1 MDEVAWSLTELAHL
15 LDWRARRVL
24 EVLEDRGGAATQAV
38 LLDETDFG
46 RGQLY
51 HVLSE
56 CHSVDLVDRG
66 AHGTGDA
73 LVSLTD
79 AGHRALEAGLLEEL
93 GEGPPRPNAWRELYR
108 RTKWLDGVV
117 HR

>member
-1 MDEVAWSLTELAHL
+1 MDEVPWSLTELAHL

-24 EVLEDRGGAATQAV
+24 EVLDQRGGETSQAV

-56 CHSVDLVDRG
+56 LRSVDLVTRG
-66 AHGTGDA
+66 PH
-73 LVSLTD
+73 D
-79 AGHRALEAGLLEEL
+79 AGAAPVEMTPAGRRALDDGLLDEL
-93 GEGPPRPNAWRELYR
+93 GEGPPRRNAWQELYR
-108 RTKWLDGVV
+108 RTKWLDGIV

>member
-1 MDEVAWSLTELAHL
+1 MESPAWSLTELAHV
-15 LDWRARRVL
+15 LDWRARWVL
-24 EVLEDRGGAATQAV
+24 EVLDDRGGAATQAV

-56 CHSVDLVDRG
+56 LRSVDLVARG
-66 AHGTGDA
+66 AHGSGDA
-73 LVSLTD
+73 PVSLTE
-79 AGHRALEAGLLEEL
+79 AGRRALDAGLLEEL

>member
-1 MDEVAWSLTELAHL
+1 MDEVPWSLTELAHL
-15 LDWRARRVL
+15 LDWRARWVL
-24 EVLEDRGGAATQAV
+24 ECLEDRGGAATQAV

-51 HVLSE
+51 HVLSDL
-56 CHSVDLVDRG
+56 HSVDLVNRG
-66 AHGTGDA
+66 THGGGEATVA
-73 LVSLTD
+73 LTD
-79 AGHRALEAGLLEEL
+79 AGRQALGAGLLEEL

-108 RTKWLDGVV
+108 RTKWLDGIV